1 MTIKKTQ
8 QGLFGKRLKIWMRP
22 RGGGWKVPKLPV
34 WIDTE
39 WHRSKLTGVG
49 YINLTVSDKF
59 NHRPWAFNAYW
70 YYRGV

>member
-1 MTIKKTQ
+1 MTIKKLTK
-8 QGLFGKRLKIWMRP
+8 QGYFGKRLKVWMRP

-34 WIDTE
+34 WIDAE
-39 WHRSKLTGVG
+39 WHRGEVG
-49 YINLTVSDKF
+49 FLNIIVSDKF